1 MIAVRRESY
10 SFQYGVVATPRRKP
24 IAIPRN
30 VKPVICIEKPC
41 FSMKMMGNASKAR
54 YWSPRRNAF
63 LGREESHAVA
73 KDEFW
78 GECDHFLY
86 VTGAR

>member
-1 MIAVRRESY
+1 MTAVSRKSY

-41 FSMKMMGNASKAR
+41 FSMKMMGKASKAR

-63 LGREESHAVA
+63 LGRASLRA
-73 KDEFW
+73 KKMER
-78 GECDHFLY
+78 
-86 VTGAR
+86 V